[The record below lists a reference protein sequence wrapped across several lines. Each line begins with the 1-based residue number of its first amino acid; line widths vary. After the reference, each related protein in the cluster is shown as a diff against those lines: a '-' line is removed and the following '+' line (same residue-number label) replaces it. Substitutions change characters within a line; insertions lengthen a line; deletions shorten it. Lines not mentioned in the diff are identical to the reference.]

1 MRDSEPVST
10 PFTRDADRAQLAQL
24 DAEIH
29 KLQLALSALHAERK
43 PVHDRLD
50 SYIHPVM
57 TLPNEIVSEI
67 FIQYL
72 PIYPACPPLFGDGS
86 PTELAQICS
95 RWRSIAVATPAL
107 WRAIELFEYT
117 TGSGGRSLDVQVAT
131 MRTWLKRSGSLPLSI
146 LLGDNIPDNDDGQ
159 RAIAGALDDLLDHR
173 ARWEYVLLS
182 LPNYDS
188 RYSHRF
194 QGPMPSLLQLQL
206 QYAEEFEL
214 DIVIGR
220 LDAPKLRN
228 VSVLVFAM
236 TPQRLVPCIP
246 WVKLTQMNLRFVNPF
261 VALAILRE
269 TENLVGCQLVLDDST
284 PNNSDTVSVVSLRRL
299 KTFILDSYDYSAPR
313 RTVECLCAIRAP
325 GLKQLQ
331 IWAQLHSDA
340 PAVLYAIL
348 QSIGCNLQRLCIT
361 RTIKPR
367 DEYLASFPDVPDLD
381 LSQELPRYKGWDPLE
396 LYLPSHSWL
405 TFAIRYGYSK
415 KS

>member
-1 MRDSEPVST
+1 MRNSEPVST
-10 PFTRDADRAQLAQL
+10 PLTRKADRAQLAQL

-29 KLQLALSALHAERK
+29 KLHLALSALYAERK
-43 PVHDRLD
+43 PVQDRLD
-50 SYIHPVM
+50 SYIYPVM

-72 PIYPACPPLFGDGS
+72 PAYPVCPPLLGNGS
-86 PTELAQICS
+86 PTKLAQICS

-107 WRAIELFEYT
+107 WRAIGLFEYT
-117 TGSGGRSLDVQVAT
+117 IPGRSPEVQIAT
-131 MRTWLKRSGSLPLSI
+131 MQTWLKRSGSLPLSI
-146 LLGDNIPDNDDGQ
+146 LLSDNYTDG
-159 RAIAGALDDLLDHR
+159 RRPAIAGAIDHLLDHC
-173 ARWEYVLLS
+173 ARWEYALLS
-182 LPNYDS
+182 LPNEYDS

-206 QYAEEFEL
+206 RYDEEFQL
-214 DIVIGR
+214 DVVIGQ

-228 VSVLVFAM
+228 VSVQIFDM
-236 TPQRLVPCIP
+236 TPQRLIPCIP
-246 WVKLTQMNLRFVNPF
+246 WVKLTQLNLHYVTPV

-269 TENLVGCQLVLDDST
+269 TENLVDCRLVFDDST
-284 PNNSDTVSVVSLRRL
+284 PNNSDAVSVVSLRQL

-340 PAVLYAIL
+340 PAVLSSFL

-361 RTIKPR
+361 RSTKPR
-367 DEYLASFPDVPDLD
+367 DEYLATFPDVPDLD
-381 LSQELPRYKGWDPLE
+381 LSQESPRYKGWDPLE
-396 LYLPSHSWL
+396 LCVNFIYAVTAGLHSD
-405 TFAIRYGYSK
+405 
-415 KS
+415 